1 MIFKGVRICLIQY
14 NQQQITDLTTHK
26 QIRFIK
32 KVKRFFEFKSIAPSH
47 GPNKSCMHLYFMLI
61 FVCIRLFKYKQ
72 TVESRSLM
80 LGVDVLKAMYQR
92 IYLSA
97 IKVSC
102 IVLRGYIQT
111 EMIRLLCQSV
121 IIYFMQYLIG

>member
-1 MIFKGVRICLIQY
+1 
-14 NQQQITDLTTHK
+14 
-26 QIRFIK
+26 
-32 KVKRFFEFKSIAPSH
+32 
-47 GPNKSCMHLYFMLI
+47 MLI

-80 LGVDVLKAMYQR
+80 LGVDVFKAMYQH

-111 EMIRLLCQSV
+111 KMIRLLYQAV
-121 IIYFMQYLIG
+121 IIYFMQSNWLTVE